1 MIRRTHLILAMSVVA
16 VTLVAP
22 LMAQSVRLTA
32 NIPFEFTIGNKT
44 LPAGDYMIMNG
55 SDPYALMFQGKQG
68 HVGALVLTKREDVV
82 PTDHP
87 ERITRLQ
94 FNKYGDRYFL
104 SKVDDGWVGSGFV
117 VRPSRPER
125 ELEKTASA
133 EHFEVL
139 ATLAQR

>member
-1 MIRRTHLILAMSVVA
+1 MTKRVHLILMMSVVA

-44 LPAGDYMIMNG
+44 LPAGEYMIMNG
-55 SDPYALMFQGKQG
+55 SDPYMLIFQGMKE
-68 HVGALVLTKREDVV
+68 HVGALALTNREEVIS
-82 PTDHP
+82 TEHP
-87 ERITRLQ
+87 QTVTRLE
-94 FNKYGDRYFL
+94 FNKYGDHYFL
-104 SKVDDGWVGSGFV
+104 SRVDDGWVGSGFV
-117 VRPSRPER
+117 LRPSRSER
-125 ELEKTASA
+125 ELVKTASA

>member
-1 MIRRTHLILAMSVVA
+1 MTKRAHLVLMLSVVA

-22 LMAQSVRLTA
+22 LMAQSVRITA

-44 LPAGDYMIMNG
+44 LPAGEYMIMNG
-55 SDPYALMFQGKQG
+55 SDPYVLMFQGKQR
-68 HVGALVLTKREDVV
+68 HVGALIMTEHEQLA
-82 PTDHP
+82 PTGRP
-87 ERITRLQ
+87 ASVAKLE

-104 SKVDDGWVGSGFV
+104 SEVVDGYVGTAFV
-117 VRPSRPER
+117 APRSRSER
-125 ELEKTASA
+125 ELVKTASA

>member
-1 MIRRTHLILAMSVVA
+1 MTKRAHLVLMLFIVA

-22 LMAQSVRLTA
+22 LMAQSVRITA

-44 LPAGDYMIMNG
+44 LPAGEYMISNG
-55 SDPYALMFQGKQG
+55 SAPYVLMLRGKQR
-68 HVGALVLTKREDVV
+68 HVGALIMTEPEQIAPTRDPASVTKLE
-82 PTDHP
+82 
-87 ERITRLQ
+87 

-104 SKVDDGWVGSGFV
+104 SKVEDGYVGTGFV
-117 VRPSRPER
+117 APPSRSER
-125 ELEKTASA
+125 ELVKTASA

>member
-1 MIRRTHLILAMSVVA
+1 MNKKASMILAISAVA

-32 NIPFEFTIGNKT
+32 NIPFEFAIGNKA
-44 LPAGDYMIMNG
+44 LPAGEYMITTG
-55 SDPYALMFQGKQG
+55 SDPSVLIFKGEQH
-68 HVGALVLTKREDVV
+68 HVGALIMARQEEIARTNNPAGITKLE
-82 PTDHP
+82 
-87 ERITRLQ
+87 

-104 SKVDDGWVGSGFV
+104 SEVVDGWVGSGFV
-117 VRPSRPER
+117 VTPSRSER
-125 ELEKTASA
+125 ELVKTASA